1 MNSQKRARLSPPAL
15 GGVSL
20 LVVFAV
26 LCLTVFALLSL
37 TTVQSG
43 SRLADKSVQAVSNY
57 YAADYEAQH
66 ILARLRAGE
75 RPPEV
80 TATGNRYSYFCPV
93 SETQNLEVELELRGT
108 TYTILR
114 WQVVPTGS
122 RSADERPHPWSGD

>member
-1 MNSQKRARLSPPAL
+1 MNSRKRARFSPPAL

-43 SRLADKSVQAVSNY
+43 SRLADKSVQAVTNY
-57 YAADYEAQH
+57 YAADYEAQCL
-66 ILARLRAGE
+66 LARLRSGE

-80 TATGNRYSYFCPV
+80 TVAGNRYSYTCPV
-93 SETQNLEVELELRGT
+93 SGTQNLEVELELTGT
-108 TYTILR
+108 AYTILR
-114 WQVVPTGS
+114 WQVVPTG
-122 RSADERPHPWSGD
+122 AWHAEDNLTLWNGD